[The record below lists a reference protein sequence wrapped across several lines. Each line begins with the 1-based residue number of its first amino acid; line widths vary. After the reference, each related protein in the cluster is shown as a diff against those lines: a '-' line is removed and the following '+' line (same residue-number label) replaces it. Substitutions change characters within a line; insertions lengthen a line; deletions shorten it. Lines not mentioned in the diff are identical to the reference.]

1 MLLIFTIIALHTDHF
16 RFALVVVVVERQNII
31 KRKITSHLFD
41 EY

>member
-16 RFALVVVVVERQNII
+16 RFALVVVVERQNII